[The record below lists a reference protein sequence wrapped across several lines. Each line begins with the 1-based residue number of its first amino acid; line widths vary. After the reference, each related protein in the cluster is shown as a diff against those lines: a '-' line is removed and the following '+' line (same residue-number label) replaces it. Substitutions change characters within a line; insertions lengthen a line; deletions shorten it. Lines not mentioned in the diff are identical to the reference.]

1 MSTIIKLTGVEYSYN
16 SQSTVGP
23 LDLQVQKG
31 EFLSVVGPSGSG
43 KSTLLNMLSENYK
56 PTAGKLEFAPGT
68 RIIMVQQDPGLFP
81 WRTALQNVTFGLE
94 MQGASRFE
102 REEKARAA
110 LDLVGLKGYE
120 NRRIHELSGGQKQR
134 VALARALIMKPDLL
148 LLDEPF
154 SALDPHTRNALGEE
168 LKTIWQ
174 ETGQTIL
181 LVTHDHIE
189 AELLAQKVVVL
200 EDGKIKNVVD
210 VRLESQKTARRL

>member
-1 MSTIIKLTGVEYSYN
+1 MIVRLQDVEYAYTTESA
-16 SQSTVGP
+16 VGP
-23 LDLQVQKG
+23 ISLTINKG
-31 EFLSVVGPSGSG
+31 DFISIVGPSGSG
-43 KSTLLNMLSENYK
+43 KSTLMNLLSKNYR
-56 PTAGKLEFAPGT
+56 PTAGILEFAPGT

-81 WRTALQNVTFGLE
+81 WRTALHNVTFGLE
-94 MQGASRFE
+94 MQGASKFD
-102 REEKARAA
+102 REERARAA
-110 LDLVGLKGYE
+110 MDLVGLKGFE

-154 SALDPHTRNALGEE
+154 SALDPHTRNSLGEE
-168 LKTIWQ
+168 LRTIWQ

-200 EDGKIKNVVD
+200 EDGKIKTVVD
-210 VRLESQKTARRL
+210 LEVESPRSARKK

>member
-1 MSTIIKLTGVEYSYN
+1 MIVRLQEVEYAYN
-16 SQSTVGP
+16 TQSTVGP
-23 LDLQVQKG
+23 LDLTVEKG
-31 EFLSVVGPSGSG
+31 DFLSVVGPSGSG
-43 KSTLLNMLSENYK
+43 KSTLLNLLSGNYK

-81 WRTALQNVTFGLE
+81 WRTALHNVTFGLE
-94 MQGASRFE
+94 MQGASKFD
-102 REEKARAA
+102 REERARAA
-110 LDLVGLKGYE
+110 LELVGLKGFE

-154 SALDPHTRNALGEE
+154 SALDPHTRNSLGEE
-168 LKTIWQ
+168 LKTIWE

-210 VRLESQKTARRL
+210 LEVKTAQSARKK